1 MTVLL
6 KFEMGEFLI
15 FGVREHSFYDTPI
28 MDGAT
33 MRWM

>member
-1 MTVLL
+1 MTSLL

-15 FGVREHSFYDTPI
+15 FGVREHSFYYTPF